1 MHITSYSFKT
11 SSTLMTLI
19 TTYMWMTFKSVPLAE
34 ISLGPSNTTPW
45 IFHKDVEL
53 TYSNFNFSSFLEI
66 CISCLSK
73 WHHFQ
78 LFKPVTWEFPWPL
91 PLPCPPFPNN
101 QYVLLLSLSFFIHLL
116 HFISILASKALIY
129 LIKLFDLLASLA
141 DSTGT

>member
-34 ISLGPSNTTPW
+34 ISLGPSNTSPW

-66 CISCLSK
+66 CISCISK

-101 QYVLLLSLSFFIHLL
+101 QYVLLLSLFFNP
-116 HFISILASKALIY
+116 F
-129 LIKLFDLLASLA
+129 ASLYICSCFQSP
-141 DSTGT
+141 DLPNQTIWSLSLPCW